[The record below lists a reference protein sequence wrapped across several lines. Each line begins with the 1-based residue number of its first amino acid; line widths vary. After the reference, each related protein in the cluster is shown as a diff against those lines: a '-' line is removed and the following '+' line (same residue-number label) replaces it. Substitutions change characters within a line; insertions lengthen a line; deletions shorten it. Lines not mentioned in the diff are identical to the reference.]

1 MVVILPIL
9 SFYCLF
15 LYYRSSLFRDIKFLT
30 YFLLD
35 NSKKKTKK
43 LRMKRSHR
51 VEPVNTDE
59 SAPKS
64 PTPPP
69 PPPPGEYVHPDAV
82 CRNTALST
90 TEKKKG
96 KKKLD
101 SFHLAFSLFCQVV
114 RKNLLLPV
122 LYKLC

>member
-15 LYYRSSLFRDIKFLT
+15 LHYRSSLFQDIKFHT
-30 YFLLD
+30 YILLE

-59 SAPKS
+59 STPKS
-64 PTPPP
+64 PTPPQ
-69 PPPPGEYVHPDAV
+69 PPPPGEYVHPDT
-82 CRNTALST
+82 RLET
-90 TEKKKG
+90 
-96 KKKLD
+96 
-101 SFHLAFSLFCQVV
+101 
-114 RKNLLLPV
+114 LL
-122 LYKLC
+122 